1 MDSAEP
7 PGEQP
12 PVVPELAAL
21 VVINPSGNRTRVPLQ
36 PVPFRMGRMGGNH
49 LVLRDSRIS
58 RQHAQI
64 VCEEGQYFLEDLHS
78 SHGVYWNGERIQKQK
93 LENSDRIEFG
103 FPDSYQLIFTLEERG
118 LHQALDRVPTHSEA
132 SPLGTNLAKLRA
144 MVEVARALQTALS
157 TDEVLAAVV
166 EAALAVTGC
175 ERGFLLLRSG
185 DDLEIRVARGRSGPL
200 EKTDLRVPTRLLLR
214 ALNQRKDFL
223 SMNFDLTGQTDAG
236 PEHTVADLELRSVV
250 AVPMVR
256 IRTGRLEETSV
267 LSPAEDTVGLLYMDS
282 RGGAADLSAGS
293 RELLTTLA
301 LEASTILEN
310 ARLLEQQWA
319 RQRMEEELRIARRI
333 QQSLLPRVLP
343 ASGWLRA
350 AGTSVPS
357 QQVGG
362 DYFDVRE
369 IAPTC
374 WASVL
379 ADVSGKGVGS
389 ALLAALLQG
398 MFLAAPYTAIS
409 MEEMMF
415 RVNRFLFDR
424 TQGEQFVTLFYST
437 LDSDGLLRWINAG
450 HPPPLL
456 VRKSGEL
463 RPLPASGVPLGMLEE
478 AFYDVQETQLEP
490 GDKLAIYS
498 DGLSEA
504 RNAEGEFFG
513 LKRVRNAVLGQARG
527 SCQQAHD
534 ALASALETF
543 AEGAVQNDD
552 ITLLVLE
559 FSG

>member
-1 MDSAEP
+1 MDSA
-7 PGEQP
+7 QALTA
-12 PVVPELAAL
+12 PELAAL
-21 VVINPSGNRTRVPLQ
+21 VVINPSGNRTRMLLQ
-36 PVPFRMGRMGGNH
+36 PLPFRIGRMGDNH

-64 VCEEGQYFLEDLHS
+64 VYEQGQYFLEDLYS
-78 SHGVYWNGERIQKQK
+78 SHGVYLNGERIQRQK

-103 FPDSYQLIFTLEERG
+103 LPDSYQLIFTLEERG
-118 LHQALDRVPTHSEA
+118 LHRALDRVTTESEA
-132 SPLGTNLAKLRA
+132 SPVGANLVKLRA

-185 DDLEIRVARGRSGPL
+185 DDLEIRVARSKSGPL
-200 EKTDLRVPTRLLLR
+200 EKTDLRVPTHLLLR

-236 PEHTVADLELRSVV
+236 PEHTVAALELRSVV

-256 IRTGRLEETSV
+256 IRTGKLEETSV
-267 LSPAEDTVGLLYMDS
+267 LSAAEDTVGLLYMDS
-282 RGGAADLSAGS
+282 RGAPADLSAGS

-310 ARLLEQQWA
+310 ARLLEEQWA
-319 RQRMEEELRIARRI
+319 RQRMENELQIARRI
-333 QQSLLPRVLP
+333 QESLLPRSLP
-343 ASGWLRA
+343 SSGWFRA
-350 AGTSVPS
+350 AGSSVPS

-362 DYFDVRE
+362 DYFDVRQ

-374 WASVL
+374 WASVV
-379 ADVSGKGVGS
+379 ADVSGKGVGA
-389 ALLAALLQG
+389 ALLAALLEG

-415 RVNRFLFDR
+415 RINRFLLDR
-424 TQGEQFVTLFYST
+424 TEGEQSVTLFYST

-463 RPLPASGVPLGMLEE
+463 RPLPANGVPLGMLEDASYE
-478 AFYDVQETQLEP
+478 VQETRLDP
-490 GDKLAIYS
+490 ADKLAIYT

-504 RNAEGEFFG
+504 RNTEGEFFG
-513 LKRVRNAVLGQARG
+513 LKRVRDTVVSQARG
-527 SCQQAHD
+527 SCQQLHD
-534 ALASALETF
+534 ALAGALESFT
-543 AEGAVQNDD
+543 EGAVQHDD

-559 FSG
+559 FSR